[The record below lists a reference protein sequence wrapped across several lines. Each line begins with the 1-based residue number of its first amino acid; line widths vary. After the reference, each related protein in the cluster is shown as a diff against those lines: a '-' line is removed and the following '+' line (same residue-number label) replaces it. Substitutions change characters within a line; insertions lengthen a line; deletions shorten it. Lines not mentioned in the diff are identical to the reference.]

1 MRFQR
6 HGSLAL
12 GTLMD
17 SKGRILIVDD
27 NAMNVD
33 ILRRILRKEYDLETA
48 ANGADCLAKIPAFQ
62 PQLVLLDIMMPGI
75 DGYETCRRIKS
86 SAVGPF
92 VQVILVSG
100 KGSTAERLQGYA
112 AQADDYVVKP
122 FDHDEMLSKARVHL
136 RLARTQ
142 GQLAAAKQELE
153 IYANDLEQLVARRTQ
168 QWAATQDMTVF
179 ALAQL
184 TDSRDPETGEHI
196 SRIRYYAQTLAE
208 ELQCNGPYRAM
219 IGDRF
224 LEDLYRGSPLHDIG
238 KVAVPDAILQ
248 KPGKLTPQEFEQIKL
263 HVLVGGDTLENAR
276 NYVGRG
282 TFMDMAADIA
292 RYHHERYDGSGYCA
306 GLQGQAI
313 PLAARIVALADVYD
327 ALTSPRIYKPAYAP
341 DYARQII
348 RDESGAHFDPAVVDA
363 FCACFEKFRLGVGNK
378 DVWLRSPIQP
388 ALVAVVQSMED
399 AAAASEM
406 PLALSAS

>member
-1 MRFQR
+1 
-6 HGSLAL
+6 
-12 GTLMD
+12 MD

-388 ALVAVVQSMED
+388 ALVAVVQGMED